1 MKKHLLFAIVAV
13 VLATI
18 NVKADQLTFGKVIYQ
33 TVNQISKEFPQ
44 GYAYVDG
51 LSDDNTTE
59 IIIKSSIEYDGH
71 TYPVIFNR
79 GSVLYWRQNLVS
91 VTIEDG
97 IKNIPDWT
105 FGYCVNLKSI
115 KLPSTLTSI
124 GESAFYECNNLTDI
138 SLPQSLTDISYNA
151 FNNCRS
157 LISVTVP
164 MGIKKLN
171 DQVFANCTS
180 MQRVYLSDSL
190 VSIGNSCFVNCNS
203 LQRVHLSDSLVSIGN
218 SCFANCYSLDSV
230 VIPASVQNMGSW
242 AFGSCNNL
250 FSLRMNPVNPPSN
263 DYLPDNLYSI
273 TVPKGS
279 ADAYNSIYPWNSRII
294 INGEPL
300 ELSIDVATPGTLGDQ
315 ILTKTT
321 NLRDVN
327 KLILSGTLNDVDIDN
342 VRNRLTGLVSVD
354 MSGLNMTALPENF
367 FNNRR
372 ALSSVVFPNSLI
384 SIGNSALSQ
393 CYSLQN
399 IDLPKTLTYM
409 GNSAFS
415 DCHKLR
421 SIEIPSGISFIAN
434 NTFSN
439 CYSLQSVK
447 FNEGLRSINYAAFS
461 SNSSL
466 DSLTFPSTLLN
477 INSSAFSS
485 CSRLS
490 KINFN
495 EGLTTIEDYAF
506 YDCNNLK
513 EVILPSTIVKV
524 NYSFYS
530 CDNISN
536 FYCRAAVAPKV
547 YNNNPMSGVDM
558 TGKVLYVPA
567 LAINQYKQT
576 NGWDAFAMIQPMV
589 YEPSVIN
596 VHNLL
601 SIQSSARPTNK
612 PDLNLFGFDNEYAKM
627 TINGTD
633 MFSVNKFSINNTLYY
648 NYYNWGDYIQDNPY
662 NTLLNY
668 ATMRADSVVESVN
681 LYRDRWHFVTF
692 PYDVKVSSIIA
703 PANTKW
709 ALRTYSGLN
718 RAKILMDSTWI
729 NLSSDS
735 IMHSGTGY
743 IIMCSGDNEYN
754 TFAFPAINNTNKNQ
768 IFSVVDRTL
777 PLNEYLSDFG
787 HNRSWNLIG
796 NPYPCFFDT
805 RLLSFTAPI
814 TTWNGYTYVAYSP
827 VDDSYI
833 LHPNEAFF
841 VQRPIDQS
849 SITFSVEGR
858 QLTADVIARQN
869 NAKHSFGINAKSTRS
884 ILNILLSG
892 ENVSDKTRI
901 VINNNATLT
910 YDMACDATKFM
921 STDLSVPQIYSINDD
936 VDFSINER
944 PLSDGTII
952 LGTYFGSKGKY
963 TIFMTANDAI
973 TATLVDKETGSQQ
986 DLNNSS
992 YSFDANSGTY
1002 NNRFLVRL
1010 EDVSTSI
1017 SASKVNSPNITV
1029 SAGEVTVD
1037 SPLLSEINIYTA
1049 DGTMVSRQTAQHASF
1064 ALKAG
1069 FYLIKVNGVA
1079 YKINVPR

>member
-51 LSDDNTTE
+51 ISDDNTTD
-59 IIIKSSIEYDGH
+59 ITIKSTIEYDGN

-79 GSVLYWRQNLVS
+79 GYVMNSRQNLTS

-97 IKNIPDWT
+97 IKDLPDGT
-105 FGYCVNLKSI
+105 FYYCTSLKSI
-115 KLPSTLTSI
+115 KLPSTLISI
-124 GESAFYECNNLTDI
+124 GVNAFYECN
-138 SLPQSLTDISYNA
+138 SLKNIVLPESLTNISNNA
-151 FNNCRS
+151 FYNCRS
-157 LISVTVP
+157 LVSVAVP
-164 MGIKKLN
+164 KSIKVLN
-171 DQVFANCTS
+171 NEVFANCNS
-180 MQRVYLSDSL
+180 IQRVY
-190 VSIGNSCFVNCNS
+190 
-203 LQRVHLSDSLVSIGN
+203 LSDSLVSIGN

-279 ADAYNSIYPWNSRII
+279 ADAYNSISPWNSRII

-327 KLILSGTLNDVDIDN
+327 KLILSGTLNDVDVDN
-342 VRNRLTGLVSVD
+342 VRNRLTGLISVD
-354 MSGLNMTALPENF
+354 MSGLNMTTLPDNF

-393 CYSLQN
+393 CYSLQYV
-399 IDLPKTLTYM
+399 DLPKTLTYI

-421 SIEIPSGISFIAN
+421 SVEIPSGISVINN
-434 NTFSN
+434 NTFSS
-439 CYSLQSVK
+439 CYNLKSVK
-447 FNEGLRSINYAAFS
+447 FNEGLQYITNSAFYN
-461 SNSSL
+461 NSSL
-466 DSLTFPSTLLN
+466 DSLTFPSTLLA
-477 INSSAFSS
+477 INSSAFNN
-485 CSRLS
+485 CTGLS

-495 EGLTTIEDYAF
+495 EGLTTLDDYAF
-506 YDCNNLK
+506 CNCINLK
-513 EVILPSTIVKV
+513 EIVLPSTMLKV
-524 NYSFYS
+524 NYTFYG
-530 CDNISN
+530 CYNISH
-536 FYCRAAVAPKV
+536 FYCRAAAAPRV
-547 YNNNPMSGVDM
+547 YNNNPIPGVDM

-576 NGWDAFAMIQPMV
+576 NGWDAFAMIEPMD
-589 YEPSVIN
+589 YEPNVIN

-601 SIQSSARPTNK
+601 SIQSGVRPTNK
-612 PDLNLFGFDNEYAKM
+612 PDLNLFGYDNEYAKM

-633 MFSVNKFSINNTLYY
+633 MFSVNKFSTYNTLYY
-648 NYYNWGDYIQDNPY
+648 NYWGDYIYDNPY

-668 ATMRADSVVESVN
+668 ATMRADSVVQSVS

-703 PANTKW
+703 PDNTRW

-718 RAKILMDSTWI
+718 RAKVLMDSTWI

-754 TFAFPAINNTNKNQ
+754 NTFAFPAINNINKNQ
-768 IFSVVDRTL
+768 IFSTADRTL

-796 NPYPCFFDT
+796 NPYPCFFDS
-805 RLLSFTAPI
+805 RLLSLTAPI

-827 VDDSYI
+827 LDDSYI

-849 SITFSVEGR
+849 SITFSANGR
-858 QLTADVIARQN
+858 QLTSEVVARQN
-869 NAKHSFGINAKSTRS
+869 NAKHYFGINAESARS
-884 ILNILLSG
+884 ILNILLSS
-892 ENVSDKTRI
+892 EKVSDKTRI
-901 VINNNATLT
+901 VINNKATLN
-910 YDMACDATKFM
+910 YDMECDATKFM
-921 STDLSVPQIYSINDD
+921 STDLSVPQIYSINDH
-936 VDFSINER
+936 VDYSINER
-944 PLSDGTII
+944 PLSNAMIV
-952 LGTYFGSKGKY
+952 LGTYFGSEGKY
-963 TIFMTANDAI
+963 TISMTANDAV
-973 TATLVDKETGSQQ
+973 TATLVDKKTGSQQ
-986 DLNNSS
+986 VLNNGS
-992 YSFDANSGTY
+992 YSFEANSGTY
-1002 NNRFLVRL
+1002 NDRFLVKL
-1010 EDVSTSI
+1010 QDVSTSL
-1017 SASKVNSPNITV
+1017 SASKVNTPNITV
-1029 SAGEVTVD
+1029 SGGEVIVD
-1037 SPLLSEINIYTA
+1037 SPVLSEINIYAA

-1064 ALKAG
+1064 VLKAG
-1069 FYLIKVNGVA
+1069 FYLVKVNGVA